1 MKSPNS
7 AFSRRRRDSSSS
19 GASISTP
26 DRMTYSRS
34 STYSTSSSQ
43 KSSSGK
49 NPVKIAAQSI
59 AQAFVAC
66 FTPPPSQAE
75 NKSSSN
81 FGDSDSSKVRSGKYI
96 QLDCFTE
103 LQHL

>member
-34 STYSTSSSQ
+34 STYSTSSSSQ
-43 KSSSGK
+43 KSISGK

-59 AQAFVAC
+59 AEAFVAC

-96 QLDCFTE
+96 
-103 LQHL
+103 